1 MQCNT
6 SFHGCI
12 FCGQFS
18 LSFATAAAH
27 WLAHSTCACSGSFA
41 SADVSSS
48 NGDVNTAPSSIS
60 SILVIAGTNP
70 SLVSMFSADRK
81 TEKSMYICSFSIV
94 VLRARS
100 FKRKGTEL
108 WIDVCEK
115 SEQENQL
122 RDKPT
127 TTMKMYTYLLFAD
140 GLHYFRP
147 AKSVLPSN
155 LPD

>member
-1 MQCNT
+1 LLSLVPTPHLSRCFLPIERLKNP
-6 SFHGCI
+6 CI
-12 FCGQFS
+12 F
-18 LSFATAAAH
+18 AA
-27 WLAHSTCACSGSFA
+27 
-41 SADVSSS
+41 
-48 NGDVNTAPSSIS
+48 
-60 SILVIAGTNP
+60 
-70 SLVSMFSADRK
+70 
-81 TEKSMYICSFSIV
+81 FSIV

-100 FKRKGTEL
+100 FKRKGAEL